1 MGFYIWFCFKDLVYY
16 CKESCTN
23 HIRANYYSPRQNCTC
38 FLTVLWQRI
47 NHQTGNMQDLHGES
61 TRLTYISVLSNMLL
75 LRLCAYI
82 NIKKCV
88 SWILKKGGNEGFKTA
103 DVQCF
108 SCFLK
113 VTFIMRIFLSI
124 IFNLQT
130 DDNTCLKI
138 H

>member
-23 HIRANYYSPRQNCTC
+23 HIRANYYSLKQKCTC

-88 SWILKKGGNEGFKTA
+88 SWILKKGEMKVSRLLMSNVFLASWKWLLLCA
-103 DVQCF
+103 F
-108 SCFLK
+108 SLVLFSTYK
-113 VTFIMRIFLSI
+113 
-124 IFNLQT
+124 QT
-130 DDNTCLKI
+130 TI
-138 H
+138 RV